1 MPRKK
6 KITINSHQ
14 KKKFVP
20 QEKEIVQQQEES
32 LQQLG
37 QKIREARIAKNLS
50 LESVSGHLHIAV
62 KILKAI
68 EEGDAEKGPKPVF
81 LRGLVRTYC
90 NYLGIDKNDV
100 VDKIEQHLK
109 SDATGKQELKTLK
122 PIFEI
127 KESHPIRNIVILMV
141 LIAGGYLLYATYSYQ
156 IPFFLTQDNNT
167 QSKSA
172 IVTVEEKLAEYEKRI
187 GDSKSQVNRMIK
199 EANDQAEKNIIKS
212 NEDFHKLIE
221 IRKKSTEEKI
231 KQLMSQAIKDIKN
244 ASVNI
249 AFESIEKLLLNSLDK
264 SKLDKIFSQSIEET
278 KLALQKKS
286 S

>member
-1 MPRKK
+1 M
-6 KITINSHQ
+6 II
-14 KKKFVP
+14 
-20 QEKEIVQQQEES
+20 
-32 LQQLG
+32 
-37 QKIREARIAKNLS
+37 
-50 LESVSGHLHIAV
+50 
-62 KILKAI
+62 
-68 EEGDAEKGPKPVF
+68 
-81 LRGLVRTYC
+81 
-90 NYLGIDKNDV
+90 
-100 VDKIEQHLK
+100 
-109 SDATGKQELKTLK
+109 DATFWVAISFL
-122 PIFEI
+122 IF
-127 KESHPIRNIVILMV
+127 VIL
-141 LIAGGYLLYATYSYQ
+141 LIYFKIPSKIKNILDENINQ
-156 IPFFLTQDNNT
+156 IRKQVDDSEKL
-167 QSKSA
+167 K
-172 IVTVEEKLAEYEKRI
+172 EEAKRQLAEYEKRI

-231 KQLMSQAIKDIKN
+231 KQLKSQAIKDIKN